1 MGVLFRQ
8 VLLSLIVSFKT
19 GLYYASL
26 GAFAFLFVSS
36 SCCMFSLVVFFVDCV
51 VCLWIVVRF
60 CLLLLRVS
68 IEWVSLG
75 CILGCVV

>member
-36 SCCMFSLVVFFVDCV
+36 SCCMFSLVVFLWNVCVLVDCCSFLFV
-51 VCLWIVVRF
+51 VVEGF
-60 CLLLLRVS
+60 Y
-68 IEWVSLG
+68 
-75 CILGCVV
+75 

>member
-26 GAFAFLFVSS
+26 GGFALRFVSS
-36 SCCMFSLVVFFVDCV
+36 SCCMFSLVVFFCGLRCVLVDCCSFLFV
-51 VCLWIVVRF
+51 VVEGF
-60 CLLLLRVS
+60 Y
-68 IEWVSLG
+68 
-75 CILGCVV
+75 